1 VRYLIEQMLATNLKY
16 TEIYMKYIYF
26 MLSIYIAIQ
35 KCINVW
41 IVTTCVYNSPKM
53 KQFQCEKKFKFTEF

>member
-1 VRYLIEQMLATNLKY
+1 
-16 TEIYMKYIYF
+16 MKYIYF